1 MIVSFLVYKNEY
13 VMTKF
18 NKELP
23 ANLQVKTI
31 MQNFGKKQAECDAL
45 KKENEELKK
54 KLEQKEILYRNMLNR
69 YSNMSTQVNID
80 YKDRY
85 EQLKAKNAE
94 SGERYSKILNDLNK
108 VYQILESIKGVTNS
122 AKEKIEAFCSDRIVE
137 QNDTHFKII
146 VPATDD
152 DSSSVSIKERKFV
165 SYVRELI
172 ANFKETGSLRGIG
185 MIAREYGVSSLTKEQ
200 FFRYGLNNEVV
211 TDEYIIS
218 VYEKAKKHL

>member
-1 MIVSFLVYKNEY
+1 M
-13 VMTKF
+13 KF
-18 NKELP
+18 DKELP
-23 ANLQVKTI
+23 ADLQVKTI
-31 MQNFGKKQAECDAL
+31 LQNFDKKQAECDAL
-45 KKENEELKK
+45 KKKNEELKK
-54 KLEQKEILYRNMLNR
+54 KLEQKDILYRNMLNR
-69 YSNMSTQVNID
+69 FSNMSTQTNID

-94 SGERYSKILNDLNK
+94 SGMRYSRILMDLTKANGM
-108 VYQILESIKGVTNS
+108 LESIKAIMNS
-122 AKEKIEAFCSDRIVE
+122 ANEKIEAFCSDTEQEDNKSAIVVKGD
-137 QNDTHFKII
+137 N
-146 VPATDD
+146 
-152 DSSSVSIKERKFV
+152 DSSFPNTQSKKFV
-165 SYVRELI
+165 SYVREII

>member
-18 NKELP
+18 NKDLP
-23 ANLQVKTI
+23 ANLQIKTI
-31 MQNFGKKQAECDAL
+31 MQNFNKKQAECDAL

-54 KLEQKEILYRNMLNR
+54 KLEQKDILYRNMLNH
-69 YSNMSTQVNID
+69 YSNMSTHVNID
-80 YKDRY
+80 YKERY

-94 SGERYSKILNDLNK
+94 NGVRYSRILMNLTKANGML
-108 VYQILESIKGVTNS
+108 QSIKAIMDS
-122 AKEKIEAFCSDRIVE
+122 ANEKIEDFCSVDKAENEDI
-137 QNDTHFKII
+137 QPNFDTTASDNSTIQI
-146 VPATDD
+146 G
-152 DSSSVSIKERKFV
+152 IKERKFI
-165 SYVRELI
+165 SYIRELI

-200 FFRYGLNNEVV
+200 FFRYGLNNEGI
-211 TDEYIIS
+211 TDEYIIG

>member
-1 MIVSFLVYKNEY
+1 M
-13 VMTKF
+13 
-18 NKELP
+18 
-23 ANLQVKTI
+23 QVKTI
-31 MQNFGKKQAECDAL
+31 LQNFDKKQAECDAL

-54 KLEQKEILYRNMLNR
+54 KLEQKDILYRNMLNR
-69 YSNMSTQVNID
+69 FSNMSSQTNID
-80 YKDRY
+80 YKERY

-94 SGERYSKILNDLNK
+94 SGERYSRILMDLTKANG
-108 VYQILESIKGVTNS
+108 ILQSIKAVMDRAN
-122 AKEKIEAFCSDRIVE
+122 ERIEDFCSDGKVE
-137 QNDTHFKII
+137 NEDIQPNFDMTASDNSTSQI
-146 VPATDD
+146 
-152 DSSSVSIKERKFV
+152 SIKEQKFI

-200 FFRYGLNNEVV
+200 FFRYGLNNDGV

>member
-1 MIVSFLVYKNEY
+1 M
-13 VMTKF
+13 KF

-23 ANLQVKTI
+23 ADLQVKTI
-31 MQNFGKKQAECDAL
+31 MQNFDKKQAECDAL

-54 KLEQKEILYRNMLNR
+54 KLEQKDILYRNMLNR
-69 YSNMSTQVNID
+69 FSNMSTQTNID

-94 SGERYSKILNDLNK
+94 SGMRYSRILMDLTKANGM
-108 VYQILESIKGVTNS
+108 LESIKAIMNS
-122 AKEKIEAFCSDRIVE
+122 ANEKIEAFCSDTEQEDNKSAIVVKGD
-137 QNDTHFKII
+137 N
-146 VPATDD
+146 
-152 DSSSVSIKERKFV
+152 DSSFPNTQSKKFV
-165 SYVRELI
+165 SYVREII

>member
-1 MIVSFLVYKNEY
+1 M
-13 VMTKF
+13 KF

-23 ANLQVKTI
+23 ADLQVKTI
-31 MQNFGKKQAECDAL
+31 LQNFDKKQAECDAL

-54 KLEQKEILYRNMLNR
+54 KLEQKDILYRNMLNR
-69 YSNMSTQVNID
+69 FSNMSTQTNID

-94 SGERYSKILNDLNK
+94 SGMRYSRILMDLTKANGM
-108 VYQILESIKGVTNS
+108 LESIKAIMNS
-122 AKEKIEAFCSDRIVE
+122 ANEKIEAFCSDTEQEDNKSAIVVKGD
-137 QNDTHFKII
+137 N
-146 VPATDD
+146 
-152 DSSSVSIKERKFV
+152 DSSFPNTQSKKFV
-165 SYVRELI
+165 SYVREII

>member
-1 MIVSFLVYKNEY
+1 
-13 VMTKF
+13 MTKF
-18 NKELP
+18 NKDLP
-23 ANLQVKTI
+23 AHLQVKTI
-31 MQNFGKKQAECDAL
+31 MQNFDKKQAECDAL

-54 KLEQKEILYRNMLNR
+54 KLEQKDILYRNMLNR
-69 YSNMSTQVNID
+69 YSGVGIQSNID

-94 SGERYSKILNDLNK
+94 SGMRYSRILMDLTKANGM
-108 VYQILESIKGVTNS
+108 LESIKAIMNS
-122 AKEKIEAFCSDRIVE
+122 ANEKIEAFCSDTEQEDNKSAIVVKGD
-137 QNDTHFKII
+137 N
-146 VPATDD
+146 
-152 DSSSVSIKERKFV
+152 DSSFPNTQSKKFV
-165 SYVRELI
+165 SYVREII